1 MIPLWHFRILGLSV
15 TDASEW
21 WYSRSIPREW
31 WRNILRMELSEYNDW
46 KLNYRPPDKGT
57 SKDGSTRDAGE
68 TNSIYDTG
76 FLVRLFCAVK
86 GNPTCSFPRAA
97 KPTEVSIGS
106 HKKVIWRCEKG
117 HEWEAAVKTLYFLPR
132 SPPGIMM
139 ERLCALRRR
148 QRGRSRGSRILL
160 WCTGHN
166 IEKIIWEKTAGRED
180 FCPLS

>member
-1 MIPLWHFRILGLSV
+1 MEAPETQGKRTVFMI
-15 TDASEW
+15 
-21 WYSRSIPREW
+21 
-31 WRNILRMELSEYNDW
+31 
-46 KLNYRPPDKGT
+46 
-57 SKDGSTRDAGE
+57 
-68 TNSIYDTG
+68 
-76 FLVRLFCAVK
+76 LVSSCVFFCAVK

-160 WCTGHN
+160 
-166 IEKIIWEKTAGRED
+166 
-180 FCPLS
+180 